1 MNVMPAHAKPPPIP
15 NNDTS
20 RHMCEQPAKCLSF
33 GEVLAAA
40 LQSRAEHEPA
50 EAGDESVSGAIDRAP
65 ADHYRPALEDGT
77 KVVIGDDAVRFD
89 ARPMVGRSFVPAAP
103 IETAS
108 SGHEALLALMRAS
121 SDAPPLDVALARS
134 IALAMPRIEALVSGP
149 IVWTVT
155 APGTSR
161 RAAGSTASA
170 APQPLEPLARAD
182 RPPAQVRSSAPARA
196 PETSKSDLPTNISLA
211 LLADEVLITV
221 RGLELTDGEEDALGE
236 ELRRLF
242 VASEF
247 GGRTVRVVTSR
258 RS

>member
-20 RHMCEQPAKCLSF
+20 RHMREQPEERLSF

-50 EAGDESVSGAIDRAP
+50 EAGDEGVSGSTDRAP

-77 KVVIGDDAVRFD
+77 KVIIGDDAVRFD
-89 ARPMVGRSFVPAAP
+89 ARPMVGRSFAPEAP

-108 SGHEALLALMRAS
+108 SGHEALLPLMRAS

-134 IALAMPRIEALVSGP
+134 IAMVVPRIEALVPGL
-149 IVWTVT
+149 IAWTVT
-155 APGTSR
+155 APGAFR

-182 RPPAQVRSSAPARA
+182 RPAAQVRSSAPARA
-196 PETSKSDLPTNISLA
+196 SENKSDMPTNISLA

-221 RGLELTDGEEDALGE
+221 RGMDLTDGEEEALGE

-242 VASEF
+242 AASEF